1 MNVRASMSR
10 ARRAVTL
17 VEVAVA
23 AAVLAVFLLGI
34 FSALAVARRAQILTR
49 ERQVA
54 SEAAHAKLDELAATP
69 FDELVPLAGQGFTAR
84 HAFDVGYRFEDP
96 EADGLAEATSSLPAI
111 ATAEAPLNPDDAGTA
126 ADEARFAGRLRVSD
140 DGDGDGLPDDLDDDE
155 VADRLELH
163 AIVVWRGVDGAPQ
176 RLELVAR
183 RTR

>member
-1 MNVRASMSR
+1 MRASGRR

-34 FSALAVARRAQILTR
+34 FSALGVARRAQVLTR

-69 FDELVPLAGQGFTAR
+69 FDELVPLAGQGFSAR

-96 EADGLAEATSSLPAI
+96 DADGLAAATISLAAV
-111 ATAEAPLNPDDAGTA
+111 ATAEDPLNPDDPATA
-126 ADEARFAGRLRVSD
+126 ADEAGFAGRLRVSD
-140 DGDGDGLPDDLDDDE
+140 DGDGDGLPDDLDDDD
-155 VADRLELH
+155 VTDRLELQ
-163 AIVVWRGVDGAPQ
+163 AIVVWRGADGAPQ
-176 RLELVAR
+176 RLELVTR